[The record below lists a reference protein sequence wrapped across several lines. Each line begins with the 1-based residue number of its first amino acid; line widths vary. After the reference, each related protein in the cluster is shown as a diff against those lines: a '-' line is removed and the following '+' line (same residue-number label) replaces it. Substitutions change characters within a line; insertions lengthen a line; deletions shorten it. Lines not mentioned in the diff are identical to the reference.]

1 MTLTFEH
8 YLDRLKMNR
17 LAKYLGQRSL
27 RSKVLVLT
35 QTDTHIG
42 PIALLGRQLQLQI
55 NAILI
60 QAIINTFKEELNSS

>member
-17 LAKYLGQRSL
+17 LAKYLGQMSFS
-27 RSKVLVLT
+27 SKVLVLT

-42 PIALLGRQLQLQI
+42 PIALLGPIKWLVRSLKMFCDNCLV
-55 NAILI
+55 AMSK
-60 QAIINTFKEELNSS
+60 TS